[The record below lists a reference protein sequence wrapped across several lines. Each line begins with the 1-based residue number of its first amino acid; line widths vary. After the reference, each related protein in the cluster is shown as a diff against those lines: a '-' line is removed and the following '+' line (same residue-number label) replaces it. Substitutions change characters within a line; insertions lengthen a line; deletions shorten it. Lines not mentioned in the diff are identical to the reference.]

1 MKRINLA
8 TAIAAIIFV
17 LALLLGL
24 AARALW
30 IEWGHHK
37 RAHASAEAAA
47 APPGTS
53 PVSET
58 PPDPSDPADPTDPA
72 AR

>member
-37 RAHASAEAAA
+37 RAHAPAEATA

-53 PVSET
+53 PVSQT
-58 PPDPSDPADPTDPA
+58 PPDAPDHGDPADPL

>member
-37 RAHASAEAAA
+37 RAHASAEAATP
-47 APPGTS
+47 PPGTS
-53 PVSET
+53 ATPQP
-58 PPDPSDPADPTDPA
+58 PPDAPDHADPADPA
-72 AR
+72 A